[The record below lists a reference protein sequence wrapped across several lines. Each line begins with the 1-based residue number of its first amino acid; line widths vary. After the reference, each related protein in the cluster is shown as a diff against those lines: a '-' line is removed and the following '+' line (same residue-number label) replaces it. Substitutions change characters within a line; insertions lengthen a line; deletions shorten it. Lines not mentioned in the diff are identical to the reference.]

1 MHWYH
6 WLISY
11 ALGAAITSFYV
22 TLSGM
27 MDDLMSDRDM
37 APLGLFAVAFWPITV
52 VAHTFYFPFYVF
64 PHWLRDKLQEMKK
77 EREEK
82 KKERRAVPYNKQL
95 RFYASDADYRT
106 NALPVAVIATPTDA
120 AVVAGKTVQL
130 VVDGKVVGELKR

>member
-1 MHWYH
+1 MYWYH
-6 WLISY
+6 WLVSY
-11 ALGAAITSFYV
+11 ALGAGMTMFYM

-27 MDDLMSDRDM
+27 MDDVMSERDTE
-37 APLGLFAVAFWPITV
+37 PLGFLSVAFWPVTV
-52 VAHTFYFPFYVF
+52 VGHVFYFPFYKF
-64 PHWLRDKLQEMKK
+64 PRWLRNKLKEMKK
-77 EREEK
+77 EREE

-106 NALPVAVIATPTDA
+106 NALPIAVIATPTDA